1 MDKFC
6 IYCGAKLN
14 QDANFC
20 TICGRSTSDISQPF
34 EQPSTTYSY
43 NYASA
48 YTVPLEQ
55 PRKTKRKPIK
65 RVLIS
70 LAVLLTLAALV
81 MAALHFFD
89 LYSLFPAKT
98 RINSLSGQAYAN
110 RSITLHGEGFG
121 EYSMNY
127 SRVSIAGIDT
137 GIIAWTDNEISVIV
151 PAAITAGK
159 QENIVRNP
167 PKFDKKRYSSEFQ
180 EHNRTKLLSTT
191 LSPSEDNRID
201 HDDFSLIVPA
211 DSLTE
216 ETVITIYK
224 YDTPSADPS
233 PYYTVLDEYEI
244 TGANGEHVF
253 FDSPVFFGLD
263 VEGEDEAMQM
273 AYQIYDEFLGQWVR
287 LETTYVEE
295 ENKLYLATEH
305 FSSLRRFVHDMYQGS
320 KKMDI

>member
-14 QDANFC
+14 RDANFC

-34 EQPSTTYSY
+34 EQS
-43 NYASA
+43 
-48 YTVPLEQ
+48 
-55 PRKTKRKPIK
+55 RKTKRKPIK

-81 MAALHFFD
+81 MAALHYFD
-89 LYSLFPAKT
+89 LYSLLPSKT

-127 SRVSIAGIDT
+127 SRVTIAGIYS
-137 GIIAWTDNEISVIV
+137 GIIAWTDSEIRVIV

-159 QENIVRNP
+159 QEIIVWNP
-167 PKFDKKRYSSEFQ
+167 PAFDKKRYSSEFQ

-211 DSLTE
+211 DSLAE
-216 ETVITIYK
+216 ETVITIYE
-224 YDTPSADPS
+224 YDTPSTDPS

-253 FDSPVFFGLD
+253 FDSPVFFDLD
-263 VEGEDEAMQM
+263 VEDRVIVNIKIYRDKTLIRE
-273 AYQIYDEFLGQWVR
+273 YQSAE
-287 LETTYVEE
+287 
-295 ENKLYLATEH
+295 
-305 FSSLRRFVHDMYQGS
+305 
-320 KKMDI
+320 